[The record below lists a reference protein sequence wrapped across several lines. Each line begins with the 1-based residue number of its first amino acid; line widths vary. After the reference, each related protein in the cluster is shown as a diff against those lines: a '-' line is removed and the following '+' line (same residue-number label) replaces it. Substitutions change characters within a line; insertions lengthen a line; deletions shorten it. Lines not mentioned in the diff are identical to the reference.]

1 MTKMPD
7 GSTSVVER
15 IPAVE
20 MAWRDAARH
29 LCEKARLDFETWDF
43 QLLFRGV
50 ESYADAPDED
60 VPRIA
65 EATPTGVGLA
75 EGMLL
80 RTLYRDLEAIQ
91 QGTCIQAVVKSVERR
106 GAPLLAVLK
115 DIAKGLA
122 VWRDKVGNR
131 RLSNKGSSALGRW
144 IVTKRRALRG
154 ALLGVRQE
162 ALRFSVQFSD
172 ATLWDRLEA
181 EADGTMCGED
191 PAAVIRKL
199 LEDDED
205 ETPPETK
212 GKPKP
217 KRVLDK
223 VKPFRKNGAHFA
235 GGCRVVQRILP
246 LVGKGRICREHLDEE
261 IKRLE
266 AKRGDAGPQMDIAAA
281 KALRNLKD
289 PVFQLAITSLREA
302 ARKRNARNGI
312 EFE

>member
-1 MTKMPD
+1 MPD

-43 QLLFRGV
+43 QQSFRGV
-50 ESYADAPDED
+50 ESYADSSDED

-91 QGTCIQAVVKSVERR
+91 QGTSIQAVVKSVERR
-106 GAPLLAVLK
+106 GAPLLAILK
-115 DIAKGLA
+115 DISKGLA
-122 VWRDKVGNR
+122 VWRNKVGNR
-131 RLSNKGSSALGRW
+131 RLSNKVSSALGLW
-144 IVTKRRALRG
+144 IVSKRRALRG

-199 LEDDED
+199 LEDDGD
-205 ETPPETK
+205 ETPPEK
-212 GKPKP
+212 KVRPKP
-217 KRVLDK
+217 KKVPDK

-235 GGCRVVQRILP
+235 GGCRVVRRL
-246 LVGKGRICREHLDEE
+246 LRSVGKGRICREHLDEE

-266 AKRGDAGPQMDIAAA
+266 AMRGDARSLMDIAAA
-281 KALRNLKD
+281 KALRKLKD
-289 PVFQLAITSLREA
+289 PVFQLAVTSLRVA
-302 ARKRNARNGI
+302 ARKRNARNGV
-312 EFE
+312 ESE

>member
-1 MTKMPD
+1 MPD

-43 QLLFRGV
+43 QQSFRGV
-50 ESYADAPDED
+50 ESYADSSDED

-91 QGTCIQAVVKSVERR
+91 QGTSIQAVVKSVERR

-181 EADGTMCGED
+181 EADG
-191 PAAVIRKL
+191 
-199 LEDDED
+199 
-205 ETPPETK
+205 
-212 GKPKP
+212 
-217 KRVLDK
+217 
-223 VKPFRKNGAHFA
+223 
-235 GGCRVVQRILP
+235 ILA
-246 LVGKGRICREHLDEE
+246 D
-261 IKRLE
+261 
-266 AKRGDAGPQMDIAAA
+266 
-281 KALRNLKD
+281 
-289 PVFQLAITSLREA
+289 
-302 ARKRNARNGI
+302 ARKRAKSREEAIIGEAHEESARIMARTKTEVELEKSRAKDEIKQEIITVAGEMAGRFI
-312 EFE
+312 SDKMDAAKQAELVDEVIREMGEETWQQE

>member
-122 VWRDKVGNR
+122 VWRDGHIGVYIGGGYVIEAMGTKYGVVKTK
-131 RLSNKGSSALGRW
+131 LSERSFTNW
-144 IVTKRRALRG
+144 
-154 ALLGVRQE
+154 
-162 ALRFSVQFSD
+162 
-172 ATLWDRLEA
+172 LEIPYI
-181 EADGTMCGED
+181 DYD
-191 PAAVIRKL
+191 
-199 LEDDED
+199 
-205 ETPPETK
+205 
-212 GKPKP
+212 
-217 KRVLDK
+217 
-223 VKPFRKNGAHFA
+223 
-235 GGCRVVQRILP
+235 
-246 LVGKGRICREHLDEE
+246 
-261 IKRLE
+261 
-266 AKRGDAGPQMDIAAA
+266 
-281 KALRNLKD
+281 
-289 PVFQLAITSLREA
+289 
-302 ARKRNARNGI
+302 
-312 EFE
+312 